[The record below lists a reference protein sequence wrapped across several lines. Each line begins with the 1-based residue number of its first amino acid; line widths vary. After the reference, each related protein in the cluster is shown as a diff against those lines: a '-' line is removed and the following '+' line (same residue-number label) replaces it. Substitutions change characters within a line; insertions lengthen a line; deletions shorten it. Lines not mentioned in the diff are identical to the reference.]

1 MISFTEITDE
11 CLETN
16 VDVLY
21 SFLHPLEECDVGDM
35 PIHPKIVRFEY
46 YRKFSH
52 TLVVKRSDEGKTEPS
67 RSADTE
73 PISYASVFQLDHS
86 SHAGRTQKL

>member
-1 MISFTEITDE
+1 MLVICQFT
-11 CLETN
+11 L
-16 VDVLY
+16 
-21 SFLHPLEECDVGDM
+21 
-35 PIHPKIVRFEY
+35 KIVRFEY

>member
-16 VDVLY
+16 VDI
-21 SFLHPLEECDVGDM
+21 LEECDVGDM